1 MEQEKILELILSKLD
16 NIEKEQQEIK
26 IELKEMKTE
35 QKEMKIELKE
45 MKTEQK
51 EIKRDV
57 KEIKSIQETIQEF
70 MLSTEKAI
78 EVYDQDHK
86 FIEKLK
92 NVVGK

>member
-16 NIEKEQQEIK
+16 NIEKEQREMKNEQQEMKADIK
-26 IELKEMKTE
+26 GINKELKT
-35 QKEMKIELKE
+35 
-45 MKTEQK
+45 
-51 EIKRDV
+51 IKQDV
-57 KEIKSIQETIQEF
+57 REIKSIQETIQQF